1 MIPITKLRIF
11 NNDYV
16 GSGAHTVPMKNKH
29 FYLLMEENV
38 NKMIP
43 QNVL

>member
-1 MIPITKLRIF
+1 MIPIIKLRIF

-16 GSGAHTVPMKNKH
+16 GNGAHTVPMKNKQFH
-29 FYLLMEENV
+29 LFTGENV
-38 NKMIP
+38 NKKIS